1 MNENYLMHYG
11 VLGMKW
17 GVRRYQNYDGTLKV
31 KGRLKY
37 AQNLQAKSEMYKKKA
52 RKTSGDEKAKLLRRS
67 KNLED
72 WSTRFEEA
80 YKKSYAKAYVKDLN
94 KEAKAYNKA
103 LNKTGRSIVNS
114 IDAFGK
120 KGWAGKV
127 LSVASMGGSAVGAI
141 NARADFSKVLSTA
154 LSDIPK
160 NTKFDIAKTGK
171 QGAHL
176 WNKSYK
182 LVEQGQ
188 DKRFGVGDNFSKLVG
203 KAKTKEGLIGTASA
217 IGVKTALDIYDSAK
231 VNRNGRERTSIA
243 NSISSS
249 SLSSGNGPTR
259 ENVDKVVK
267 TSSSILGSTSKIAK
281 ESKTLST
288 TLNKA
293 KDLKTSDLKAYEATK
308 FDRAM
313 DTLQP
318 ALNIAVSAL
327 SIVGT
332 VNALRKGKS

>member
-31 KGRLKY
+31 KGRLRY

-52 RKTSGDEKAKLLRRS
+52 RKASGDEKAKLLRRS

-103 LNKTGRSIVNS
+103 LDKSGRSIVNS

-120 KGWAGKV
+120 KSWARKV

-141 NARADFSKVLSTA
+141 NARADYSRVLNTA

-171 QGAHL
+171 

-217 IGVKTALDIYDSAK
+217 IGVKTALDIYDSVK
-231 VNRNGRERTSIA
+231 VNRNGREKTSIA

-259 ENVDKVVK
+259 ENIDKVVK